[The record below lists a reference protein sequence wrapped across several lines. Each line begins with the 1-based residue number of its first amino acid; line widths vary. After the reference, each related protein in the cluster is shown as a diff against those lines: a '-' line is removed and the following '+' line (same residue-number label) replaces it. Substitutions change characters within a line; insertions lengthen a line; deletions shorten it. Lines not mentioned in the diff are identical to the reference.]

1 MEIYDYT
8 NNYNEIDKLSEI
20 LDNLK
25 RAEVVAALNAI
36 NETQKS
42 RFAQVQSN
50 YRNWFDAAIL
60 PLLKDFAEMTSSILE
75 IDAQSETYI
84 IATIKNEYRIDITES
99 CRAIRS
105 LLILA
110 EHISID
116 LEDGM
121 ILLSLDYKC
130 PNMIE

>member
-20 LDNLK
+20 VDSLK

-42 RFAQVQSN
+42 RFAQVQAN

-60 PLLKDFAEMTSSILE
+60 PLLKDFAEITSSILE

-84 IATIKNEYRIDITES
+84 IATIKNEYRFDITES
-99 CRAIRS
+99 CRAMRS

-116 LEDGM
+116 LENDM

-130 PNMIE
+130 PIK